1 MRITPFLLT
10 IAITALASAGGAL
23 EARAD
28 RDIPNPLTGEIV
40 VMKFAKAPNSR
51 EITRIGLKLGRKTL
65 EDVLSA
71 AAPGQ
76 AAKLAGC
83 LSGGK

>member
-1 MRITPFLLT
+1 MRIIPYLMAVAMTVLFM
-10 IAITALASAGGAL
+10 AGGAL

-28 RDIPNPLTGEIV
+28 RDIPIPLTGEIV
-40 VMKFAKAPNSR
+40 VMKFAKAPNNR
-51 EITRIGLKLGRKTL
+51 EITRIGLKLGRKIL